1 MKKILIIYNYFSTNK
16 GSFSNRYYEL
26 SKIWI
31 RRGYNVEFITS
42 PYFKSDIVCKKIFEI
57 QYIDKIKLNVIN
69 FPDGGNK
76 SLIRRLINSIFFTLI
91 SSALSLF
98 KRYDLLVCSSGPFTI
113 GIPNLINIFFR
124 KKGLKVFETRDI
136 WPQTGIEYGLITNKI
151 LVKLSYIFEKLQYK
165 YSDFIVTLS
174 QGQENYIKK
183 KYPDYAFKIHT
194 ISQIC
199 NVELFKIKLLSSEI
213 KKYEYKYGKILT
225 YIGGLGKIHNISY
238 WIYLISRLNKI
249 NQSKFSLLIIGSG
262 PDKIYLENLSK
273 KFKLKNVHF
282 FGQIPKNSTPFWL
295 NLSYATL
302 FSTTNLPVQQTCA
315 PNKVFDSF
323 SAGIP
328 LIQTSTGWI
337 KDFVEKT
344 NCGISIKLDN
354 IEDSAVKVSEYL
366 NNPKIRD
373 IHSINSFNNSKI
385 FDKHLLADKYL
396 NLLNLK

>member
-1 MKKILIIYNYFSTNK
+1 M
-16 GSFSNRYYEL
+16 L
-26 SKIWI
+26 S
-31 RRGYNVEFITS
+31 
-42 PYFKSDIVCKKIFEI
+42 
-57 QYIDKIKLNVIN
+57 
-69 FPDGGNK
+69 
-76 SLIRRLINSIFFTLI
+76 
-91 SSALSLF
+91 
-98 KRYDLLVCSSGPFTI
+98 
-113 GIPNLINIFFR
+113 
-124 KKGLKVFETRDI
+124 
-136 WPQTGIEYGLITNKI
+136 
-151 LVKLSYIFEKLQYK
+151 
-165 YSDFIVTLS
+165 
-174 QGQENYIKK
+174 
-183 KYPDYAFKIHT
+183 FKIHT